1 MFPLIVRWKLDLDPW
16 ESWVFTWL
24 KTARVLTH
32 IWGNKKALFHEEIIN
47 RILDKDYLVDIQES
61 THSFLSA
68 NTVTNGQPMTL
79 LPNYIY

>member
-1 MFPLIVRWKLDLDPW
+1 MDLDPW

-24 KTARVLTH
+24 KTSQVLTH
-32 IWGNKKALFHEEIIN
+32 IWGNKKALFNVEIIN
-47 RILDKDYLVDIQES
+47 RILDKGYLVDIQES

>member
-1 MFPLIVRWKLDLDPW
+1 MDLDPW

-24 KTARVLTH
+24 KTSQVLTH

-68 NTVTNGQPMTL
+68 ITVTNGQPMTL